1 VSSLDVTVRA
11 MRDDDLPGVA
21 EVEAGVFTDWYRAH
35 RHESEALAK
44 RTVQELR
51 YATSIEPGANFV
63 AVAPDGALAGF
74 IFARRWGSVAW
85 FGTFG
90 VPTQLQGLGVGR
102 KLLEAAVACLR
113 GVGAGVVGLE
123 TMPESGANV
132 GLYARA
138 GFVACAPTLILELS
152 LIREA
157 ARFRGDGGE
166 DGLVWDAEDA
176 WTRRRLLAGMRDA
189 SDAVWP
195 GLDYSREIA
204 AFREHGVGETLVRT
218 GRGGRVDGFA
228 LLRTAPFR
236 EHDSSGRAYVHCLV
250 VRPDADAP
258 VVLDGLFGQVW
269 ARATRVGFSSVY
281 TGVNGQHREAVR
293 LLLERG
299 LRAHR
304 AALRMVDRAAPD
316 AAFLPQNTVHCSRWA
331 G

>member
-11 MRDDDLPGVA
+11 MGEDDLPGVA
-21 EVEAGVFTDWYRAH
+21 EVEAGVFTDWYRTH
-35 RHESEALAK
+35 RRETEALAR
-44 RTVQELR
+44 RTPQELR

-63 AVAPDGALAGF
+63 AIAPDGALAGF

-90 VPTQLQGLGVGR
+90 VPTQLQGLGVGKR
-102 KLLEAAVACLR
+102 LLDSAVARLR
-113 GVGAGVVGLE
+113 AGGAEVVGLE
-123 TMPESGANV
+123 TMPESGANM

-138 GFVACAPTLILELS
+138 GFVVCAPTIILELP

-157 ARFRGDGGE
+157 ARFGGRS
-166 DGLVWDAEDA
+166 GGVVWDAEDA
-176 WTRRRLLAGMRDA
+176 WTRRRLLSGMRDVC
-189 SDAVWP
+189 DAVWP
-195 GLDYSREIA
+195 GLDCTREIT

-218 GRGGRVDGFA
+218 GRAGRVDGFA
-228 LLRTAPFR
+228 LLRTVSFR
-236 EHDSSGRAYVHCLV
+236 ENDTSGRAYVHFLAL
-250 VRPDADAP
+250 RPDADAP
-258 VVLDGLFGQVW
+258 AVLDGLLGQVW

-281 TGVNGQHREAVR
+281 TGVNGQHHEAVR

-304 AALRMVDRAAPD
+304 AAVRMVNRDAPA
-316 AAFLPQNTVHCSRWA
+316 AAFLPQGTVYCSRWA